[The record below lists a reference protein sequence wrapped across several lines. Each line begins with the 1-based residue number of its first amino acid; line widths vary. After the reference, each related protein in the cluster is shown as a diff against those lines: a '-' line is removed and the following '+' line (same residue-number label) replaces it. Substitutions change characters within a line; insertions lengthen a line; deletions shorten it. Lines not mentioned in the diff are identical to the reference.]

1 MLDKRIAQDI
11 LELTNAQAGQL
22 HGTFRSIGRLLEDAR
37 LFVQNRAARMGRIDW
52 RISVVW
58 LETIEEARPC
68 ARLHHVDERA
78 SLIHVRDSHLA
89 SRVVDRNCATLRGI
103 AVRIELAAVS
113 IGFLGG
119 ALSGV

>member
-1 MLDKRIAQDI
+1 VLDKRIAQDI

-37 LFVQNRAARMGRIDW
+37 LFVQNRAATMGPVGAYPSCGCR
-52 RISVVW
+52 
-58 LETIEEARPC
+58 LFEEARPC
-68 ARLHHVDERA
+68 ARLHYVDERA